1 MEADACLVTR
11 HRIFQCPQRAGSL
24 VSWQAW
30 ATVAVVVGAVA
41 LFASEKLRIDLVA
54 LIVLGAL
61 VVLGIVSPA
70 EALSGFSN
78 EATVTVAAM
87 FALSLGIER
96 SGVLEPLTRLLMKIR
111 KPWLLTLAMMLAIA
125 PLGAFV
131 KNVALVAT
139 FLPLALRVCQR
150 TGTSPARV
158 LMPMAYAAQMGGVC
172 TLIGTSSN
180 LLADTLAQ
188 QHGLAPI
195 GVFEFTRLGAI
206 LAVAGIVYLMVV
218 GRHLLPRHIN
228 ADEPQNTNVGKYVTE
243 LEVVQ
248 GSPLLGT
255 RIADAKLGE
264 RYSVYPL
271 ELLRGEQRMWTPRAQ
286 RLAVGDVLLLRGD
299 WDKLEEFRRQAKL
312 RNATERHY
320 PEADDKHPRVIA
332 EVMVAPASPVEDQ
345 RVADV
350 GLEWGYRSTLLAVH
364 RRGQVLRDKLSTI
377 RLAVGDVL
385 LLLVDEEDAMPKL
398 RNDDAFIV
406 LSERPDA
413 RAMSRKAWVAAS
425 IMAGVVVVSALHW
438 MPIPLAAICGA
449 IVMALTGCFGR
460 KDVYEAMPKLRNDD
474 AFIVLN
480 EREDVRG
487 MSRKALLAAAIM
499 AGVVVVSALHWM
511 PIPLAAICGAIVMA
525 LTGCFGRKDVYEAMD
540 WKIIV
545 LLGAILPLG
554 IAIEKTGL
562 STVMV
567 HESMALL
574 GGHGPLAALTM
585 VYLLTALLTELMGH
599 NPSVVLMVGIA
610 ASIAHAL
617 GVDPRPFVVAV
628 AFAAATSFA
637 TPVGYPTNTMV
648 YYAGGYRFTD
658 FMKVGIPLIAIF
670 CALSMWLIPVFWP
683 FHP

>member
-1 MEADACLVTR
+1 MT
-11 HRIFQCPQRAGSL
+11 
-24 VSWQAW
+24 WQAW
-30 ATVAVVVGAVA
+30 ATVAVVVGAMA

-54 LIVLGAL
+54 LVVLGTL
-61 VVLGIVSPA
+61 VVLGIVTPV

-96 SGVLEPLTRLLMKIR
+96 SGVLDPLTRLLMRIR

-131 KNVALVAT
+131 KNIALVAT

-150 TGTSPARV
+150 TGTSPAGV

-180 LLADTLAQ
+180 LLTDSLAQ
-188 QHGLAPI
+188 QNGLAAF
-195 GVFEFTRLGAI
+195 GVFEFTRLGVL
-206 LAVAGIVYLMVV
+206 LAVVGIAYLMLI
-218 GRHLLPRHIN
+218 GRHLLPKEIP
-228 ADEPQNTNVGKYVTE
+228 ADLPQSTDAGKYVTE
-243 LEVVQ
+243 LEVVD

-255 RIADAKLGE
+255 RIAEARLGDQ
-264 RYSVYPL
+264 YGVYPL
-271 ELLRGEQRMWTPRAQ
+271 ELLRGDQRMWTPREQELKA
-286 RLAVGDVLLLRGD
+286 GDVLLVRGD
-299 WDKLEEFRRQAKL
+299 WEKIEEFRRRAKL
-312 RNATERHY
+312 RNAPERRY
-320 PEADDKHPRVIA
+320 TEADDQHRRLIA
-332 EVMVAPASPVEDQ
+332 EVMVAPASPLEGQ
-345 RVADV
+345 RISDI
-350 GLEWGYRSTLLAVH
+350 GLDWRYRSTVLAVH
-364 RRGQVLRDKLSTI
+364 RRGQVLRDKISEI
-377 RLAVGDVL
+377 QLAVGDVL
-385 LLLVDEEDAMPKL
+385 LILVEDESAMPEL
-398 RNDDAFIV
+398 RKNDAFIV
-406 LSERPDA
+406 LS
-413 RAMSRKAWVAAS
+413 
-425 IMAGVVVVSALHW
+425 
-438 MPIPLAAICGA
+438 
-449 IVMALTGCFGR
+449 
-460 KDVYEAMPKLRNDD
+460 
-474 AFIVLN
+474 

-487 MSRKALLAAAIM
+487 MSRKAWLAASIM
-499 AGVVVVSALHWM
+499 AGVVIVSGLHWL
-511 PIPLAAICGAIVMA
+511 PIPMAAICGAIIMA

-562 STVMV
+562 SAVLVDEAMRLV
-567 HESMALL
+567 
-574 GGHGPLAALTM
+574 GGHGPLAALLV

-610 ASIAHAL
+610 VSIGHAM

-670 CALSMWLIPVFWP
+670 CALSMWLIPIFWP